1 MKNKVYVLHIED
13 CFYGEQHFDIEL
25 FDTREKAQARLQEL
39 KDEFYEN
46 YGDDMKDRMIDANT
60 EDEFDCYLQ
69 GWYNT
74 DRYVLY
80 IIEREIN

>member
-1 MKNKVYVLHIED
+1 MKNKVYVLCIED
-13 CFYGEQHFDIEL
+13 CCYGEQHFDVYL
-25 FDTREKAQARLQEL
+25 FDTREKAQEYL
-39 KDEFYEN
+39 KFLKNEFYKDN
-46 YGDDMKDRMIDANT
+46 DMKDRIIDDNT
-60 EDEFDCYLQ
+60 EDAFDCYLQ